1 LTALGVA
8 RIGNL
13 SGLGIDR
20 RSGQKM
26 KRYLKVALG
35 AALSALVLAAS
46 AFAAAPANTAPPT
59 VTGTPEVGST
69 LTTSNGTWSNSPT
82 SYSYRWQRCTGTTCT
97 NITGATTHSYVVQE
111 ADAGHTL
118 RSVVTATNADGSSSA
133 NSAPT
138 ATATAGTGP
147 KNTLHP
153 VVLGDAYVGELLAA
167 GNGKW
172 TPEPDS
178 YTYHWFQ
185 CNSAGGSCTPIAGAT
200 ASRYRVRLADLYQTI
215 RVAVT
220 AHSSSGSTTATSP
233 STDQVQLVQPVVV
246 AGNATPRL
254 KFSSLRRL
262 GNRVYARFSV
272 CDDSGRISVL
282 ERDSKT
288 ATLGYVRKFAV
299 TTTSCVTAT
308 RSWTPAARF
317 RVKGGTLHVS
327 LQAVDKSGKRS
338 AILSRSLRWR

>member
-1 LTALGVA
+1 
-8 RIGNL
+8 
-13 SGLGIDR
+13 
-20 RSGQKM
+20 M
-26 KRYLKVALG
+26 KRYFT
-35 AALSALVLAAS
+35 AALAAAVGALVLAVS
-46 AFAAAPANTAPPT
+46 AFAAAPGNSAPPT
-59 VTGTPEVGST
+59 ITGTPQVGST
-69 LTTSNGTWSNSPT
+69 LTTSNGTWTGTPT
-82 SYSYRWQRCTGTTCT
+82 SYGYQWQRCTGTTCT
-97 NITGATTHSYVVQE
+97 NISGATTQSYVVRQ

-118 RSVVTATNADGSSSA
+118 RSVVTATNADGSSTA

-138 ATATAGTGP
+138 ATVTAGNGP
-147 KNTLHP
+147 KNTLRP
-153 VVLGDAYVGELLAA
+153 VVLGDAYVGELLTA

-172 TPEPDS
+172 TPEPES
-178 YTYHWFQ
+178 YTYRWFQ

-200 ASRYRVRLADLYQTI
+200 TSRYRVRLADLYQTI

-220 AHSSSGSTTATSP
+220 AHSSTGLTTATSP

-254 KFSSLRRL
+254 KFISLKRL

-272 CDDSGRISVL
+272 CDDSGRISLV

-288 ATLGYVRKFAV
+288 ATLGYVRKYAV

-308 RSWTPAARF
+308 RSWTPAPRF
-317 RVKGGTLHVS
+317 RAKGGTLHVT